1 MDYLLEKILN
11 NGVHWTVIVAC
22 GFVSIYGP
30 FEYKFLFTLVV
41 QVHMKLK
48 NNADE

>member
-1 MDYLLEKILN
+1 MDYLLEKILS

-22 GFVSIYGP
+22 GFSIYEP
-30 FEYKFLFTLVV
+30 FEYKLFFTLVV